1 MGHESVRGLLVA
13 HLAEG
18 LPAWLDVARGGD
30 EWPPDPRHVAAD
42 DIWPEGDDKWPAV
55 LVPSTRMVKRTSLS
69 ADVPAAA
76 LFAGRYEVSVA
87 VGCRAVKERDSASA
101 SSGRDRLM
109 QAVRWLL
116 LTHPGL
122 DASTSCHFAELSETT
137 QPVALDAKGRPVALG
152 RLVFTVMQTE
162 PVPDLTGVPVVSA
175 DVEVDAAAADQPL
188 HTDTGYDADL
198 VYSGGGDYDA
208 GTVWP
213 PKP

>member
-87 VGCRAVKERDSASA
+87 VGCRAVKERDAESART
-101 SSGRDRLM
+101 GRDRLLL
-109 QAVRWLL
+109 AVRWLL
-116 LTHPGL
+116 LTSPGL
-122 DASTSCHFAELSETT
+122 GAGTSCHFDALSEVTD
-137 QPVALDAKGRPVALG
+137 PVASETKGRPVALG
-152 RLVFTVMQTE
+152 RLTFSVQHVE
-162 PVPDLTGVPVVSA
+162 SVPDLAGVPVVSA
-175 DVEVDAAAADQPL
+175 DVGVEVAAADEPL
-188 HTDTGYDADL
+188 FTEDGYDADP